1 MKEGV
6 DSQQKNMY
14 LLFSKI
20 LELTIMETTTQES
33 RYNVILH
40 LPVKITYKVL
50 ETYLQKKLL
59 GKILSKGKADGSSS
73 DTARI
78 QNIKL
83 ERSMLDDYDLAVHL
97 QLGLL
102 TTFFK
107 NKEIR
112 MTVHLAISFR
122 EASQEI
128 MISHYKLEGE
138 NNGWFINTAVE
149 TLINNFLYS
158 KLKEKMKFDIRP
170 VVTEKLQGINN
181 KLTNGFEVAEGINL
195 TGKVNEFRVKEVIP
209 GQRTLLVTVNVMGN
223 NVLNIQKI
231 DL

>member
-1 MKEGV
+1 
-6 DSQQKNMY
+6 
-14 LLFSKI
+14 
-20 LELTIMETTTQES
+20 MEATTQES

-59 GKILSKGKADGSSS
+59 GKILSKGKANGGSS

-78 QNIKL
+78 QKINL
-83 ERSMLDDYDLAVHL
+83 ERSPLDDFDLAVHL
-97 QLGLL
+97 QLRLL
-102 TTFFK
+102 TTFFR
-107 NKEIR
+107 NKEIKVV
-112 MTVHLAISFR
+112 VHLALSFR

-128 MISHYKLEGE
+128 LIPRYKLEGQ
-138 NNGWFINTAVE
+138 NNGWFIDTAVE
-149 TLINNFLYS
+149 TLINNFMYS

-170 VVTEKLQGINN
+170 VITDKLKGIND
-181 KLTNGFEVAEGINL
+181 KLANGFEVMEGVNL
-195 TGKVNEFRVKEVIP
+195 TGKVNEFRIKEVIP
-209 GQRTLLVTVNVMGN
+209 GQKTLLVAVNVMGN